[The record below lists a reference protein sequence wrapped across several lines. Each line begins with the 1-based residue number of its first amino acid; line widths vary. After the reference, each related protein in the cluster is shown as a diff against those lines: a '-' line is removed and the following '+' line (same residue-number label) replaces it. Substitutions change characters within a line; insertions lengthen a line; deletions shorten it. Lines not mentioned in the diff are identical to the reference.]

1 MNPETW
7 KQELDELFPQIVAWR
22 RHLHR
27 HPELSFQEHQTTAYL
42 EEQLRALGVT
52 EIARPTRTGLV
63 ARITGG
69 RPGRTIAIRADID
82 ALPIQE
88 ENDLPFASEN
98 PGAMHAC
105 GHDGHA
111 AMLLAAAALAVRHAP
126 ALCGEL
132 VCIFQHAEEIPPGGA
147 AELYAAGVM
156 NEVDEL
162 YGCHLSS
169 NFPTGTFGVRAG
181 ALTAA
186 TDRFDITI
194 QGKGGHSSMPEV
206 CVDPIVTGAEVIAA
220 LQTVVARNLRA
231 LDPAVLS
238 VCQVSAGDAYNIIPQ
253 EMAITGSLRTF
264 SEEVRSQVPV
274 LMERIA
280 RGICAAHGAE
290 CVFSFERG
298 YASVQNDPALTR
310 RVEEGLVQW
319 FGADHI
325 LHIEPLMPGEDFSAL
340 QKDCPACFIEIGTR
354 NPALGTDKPH
364 HNPAY
369 RMDEEGLRWGAG
381 LLLSIVAERLGS

>member
-7 KQELDELFPQIVAWR
+7 KKELDELFPQTVQWR

-27 HPELSFQEHQTTAYL
+27 HAELSFQEYQTTSYL
-42 EEQLRALGVT
+42 EERLLELGCM
-52 EIARPTRTGLV
+52 EIARPTKTGLV
-63 ARITGG
+63 ARIKGG

-88 ENDLPFASEN
+88 QNDLPFASEN
-98 PGAMHAC
+98 PGVMHAC

-111 AMLLAAAALAVRHAP
+111 AMLLTVAGLAARHASE
-126 ALCGEL
+126 LCGEL
-132 VCIFQHAEEIPPGGA
+132 VCIFQHAEELPPGGA

-156 NEVDEL
+156 DGVDEL

-169 NFPTGTFGVRAG
+169 NFPTGTFGVRSG

-186 TDRFDITI
+186 TDRFDIKI
-194 QGKGGHSSMPEV
+194 LGKGGHSSMPEV
-206 CVDPIVTGAEVIAA
+206 CIDPIVTGAQVITA
-220 LQTVVARNLRA
+220 LQNVVARNLRA
-231 LDPAVLS
+231 LDPVVLS

-253 EMAITGSLRTF
+253 EMTITGSLRTF
-264 SEEVRSQVPV
+264 SEEVRDRVPV
-274 LMERIA
+274 LIERIA
-280 RGICAAHGAE
+280 RGICAANGAD
-290 CVFSFERG
+290 CSFAFERG
-298 YASVQNDPALTR
+298 YATVQNDPALTQK
-310 RVEEGLVQW
+310 VEEGLVKW
-319 FGADHI
+319 FGAEHI
-325 LHIEPLMPGEDFSAL
+325 LPIEPLMPGEDFSAL
-340 QKDCPACFIEIGTR
+340 QKNCPACFVEIGTR

-381 LLLSIVAERLGS
+381 LLASIVAERLG